1 MTEKY
6 FQDENFA
13 SINSLL
19 KGSYEYCTFTNCN
32 LAEHNLSDFK
42 FTDCTFT
49 DCNLSMAIL
58 INTAFRTVTFKGCKM
73 LGLGFE
79 KCNDFGLAFSFD
91 QCQLNHTTFFKTKIK
106 NTVFKNTQLIDV
118 DFTQADL
125 TKSIFDNC
133 NLEGATFDHTVLEK
147 SDFRTSYNY
156 IIDPDNNKIRRAMFS
171 VSGIVGLLAKYD
183 IDIVP

>member
-1 MTEKY
+1 L
-6 FQDENFA
+6 A
-13 SINSLL
+13 LVL
-19 KGSYEYCTFTNCN
+19 KSVTTSGWLF
-32 LAEHNLSDFK
+32 L
-42 FTDCTFT
+42 
-49 DCNLSMAIL
+49 L
-58 INTAFRTVTFKGCKM
+58 INASLIT
-73 LGLGFE
+73 
-79 KCNDFGLAFSFD
+79 
-91 QCQLNHTTFFKTKIK
+91 QTFFKTKIK